1 MAEWN
6 ANAQNDRLG
15 RYKRLLALDIQA
27 LSHKFV
33 RLDVSELS
41 QVIACLIT
49 RFYLFES
56 IKARKYDD
64 PHFLVLKNTMQHG
77 DAKEVKYGKKRPGDL
92 LQRLDITEWKW
103 ENITVEFV
111 VRLPRTLRRFD
122 VVWVIVDR
130 LTKSANFIPVMTTY
144 SSEKMAQIY
153 IWDIF
158 CLHGVSII

>member
-1 MAEWN
+1 
-6 ANAQNDRLG
+6 
-15 RYKRLLALDIQA
+15 
-27 LSHKFV
+27 
-33 RLDVSELS
+33 
-41 QVIACLIT
+41 
-49 RFYLFES
+49 
-56 IKARKYDD
+56 
-64 PHFLVLKNTMQHG
+64 
-77 DAKEVKYGKKRPGDL
+77 VKYGKKRPGDL

-144 SSEKMAQIY
+144 SSEQMAQIY